1 MPGLHSSIYNF
12 LQLAVGPAVIDGRL
26 NPFRLALARWCY
38 WIQSQIFHIPDC
50 FAIISAGPPRLQVHE
65 CGMLLVKLVVFA
77 HMVSLGG
84 WALLTISMM
93 PGKPVGKYAT
103 VICLMLL
110 SCVIHGWIAQVMSL
124 RRYRTPGYIWED
136 WKERV
141 E

>member
-26 NPFRLALARWCY
+26 NPFCLALARWCY
-38 WIQSQIFHIPDC
+38 WIQSQIFHIPDR

-65 CGMLLVKLVVFA
+65 CCMLLVKLLVFA

-84 WALLTISMM
+84 WAFLTISMM
-93 PGKPVGKYAT
+93 PGKPVRKYAT
-103 VICLMLL
+103 VIFLMLL
-110 SCVIHGWIAQVMSL
+110 SCVVHGWIAQVMSL
-124 RRYRTPGYIWED
+124 RRHRTPGYIWED